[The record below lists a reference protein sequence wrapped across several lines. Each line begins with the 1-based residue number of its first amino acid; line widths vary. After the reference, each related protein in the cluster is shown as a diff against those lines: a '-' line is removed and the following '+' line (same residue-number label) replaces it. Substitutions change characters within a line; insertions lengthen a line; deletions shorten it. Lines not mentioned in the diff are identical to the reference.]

1 MERILIRH
9 LSGARAGEV
18 DEFPAGATS
27 EILVGRDPDAEVR
40 FDPSREDLVS
50 RHHVRIVRDPESPDE
65 FSVVDLQSRNGTF
78 LNRQRVYAP
87 ARITHH
93 DVIQLGPAGPELRF
107 ELDPP
112 PFDSLPPLRDTDMFG
127 RSPGPGPLIVT
138 TRDLIADSHAGS
150 GLAPRPIGRATV
162 ERMLGDTFAKVKH
175 ESDKAV
181 WVGAAALTAILV
193 VGGITYMYQ
202 RQNATEANQQA
213 LENQQLIQQ
222 MGQDVKKTPE
232 VAEAMRQEVIRLN
245 NQLQLSDARNA
256 ERLQA
261 LSRTLAEQQAAAH
274 QEQLA
279 AARQAARELAGQ
291 PPQGQAAPLAPAG
304 TPSAP
309 PPAAVPDAP
318 SSTPAPPAAP
328 ARDAGGKLDYDT
340 TVRRGVD
347 LLQNGDAA
355 GALKLAQQLMESQP
369 NRWEAYSIAG
379 SVAKIQNRPSQAK
392 SMFEKALSLAPDEVK
407 ASLQQ
412 ALQEISR
419 GGQ

>member
-18 DEFPAGATS
+18 DEFPAAETS
-27 EILVGRDPDAEVR
+27 EILVGRDPDAAVR

-65 FSVVDLQSRNGTF
+65 FAVVDLQSRNGTF
-78 LNRQRVYAP
+78 LNRQRVYVP
-87 ARITHH
+87 ARLTQN
-93 DVIQLGPAGPELRF
+93 DVIQLGPAGPEFRF
-107 ELDPP
+107 EQDPP
-112 PFDSLPPLRDTDMFG
+112 PLNSTHSSSDADMFG
-127 RSPGPGPLIVT
+127 FSAGPLMLA
-138 TRDLIADSHAGS
+138 TRETPPDPRASS

-193 VGGITYMYQ
+193 VGGATYIYQ
-202 RQNATEANQQA
+202 RQNAAEASQQA
-213 LENQQLIQQ
+213 QQNQQLMQQ
-222 MGQDVKKTPE
+222 MGQDVKKTPA
-232 VAEAMRQEVIRLN
+232 VAEAMRQEVVRLN
-245 NQLQLSDARNA
+245 NQLQLSDARNE
-256 ERLQA
+256 ERLRA
-261 LSRTLAEQQAAAH
+261 LSRELAAQQAAAR

-279 AARQAARELAGQ
+279 LAREAVRELANPQ
-291 PPQGQAAPLAPAG
+291 PQGQPAPLPPVGTQAAPIPD
-304 TPSAP
+304 
-309 PPAAVPDAP
+309 AVPDTP
-318 SSTPAPPAAP
+318 SSAPAPG
-328 ARDAGGKLDYDT
+328 RDPGQKLDYDT

-355 GALKLAQQLMESQP
+355 GALKLAQQLMQSQP
-369 NRWEAYSIAG
+369 DRWEAYSIAG
-379 SVAKIQNRPSQAK
+379 SVAKIQNKPSQAK

-407 ASLQQ
+407 PSLQQ
-412 ALQEISR
+412 ALQEIAR